1 MSREI
6 YDKTAELGRLLA
18 QTEEFIL
25 VSAEAKWYRNDHGAG
40 KGVPELEDA
49 WRAGDAFLV
58 DHVRVFDPA

>member
-1 MSREI
+1 M
-6 YDKTAELGRLLA
+6 T
-18 QTEEFIL
+18 
-25 VSAEAKWYRNDHGAG
+25 G